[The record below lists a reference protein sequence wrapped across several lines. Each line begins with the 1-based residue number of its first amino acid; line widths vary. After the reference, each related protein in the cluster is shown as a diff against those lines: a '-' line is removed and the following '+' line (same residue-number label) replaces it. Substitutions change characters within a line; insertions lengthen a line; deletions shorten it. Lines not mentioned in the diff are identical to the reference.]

1 MKIFLSLPFLLLC
14 FSPAFA
20 QDTAWV
26 MVEGSSAME
35 NVTKEDAR
43 RRAIEDAQR
52 KAVEEVVGVDISSDT
67 LVINFRVSGDIIK
80 AIPYGKV
87 VEKEIIEEG
96 VSEIRE
102 KGSLTPSLIY
112 RVKMKAKVVKEAG
125 AGDPY
130 FKINASI
137 NRTVFKAG
145 DEMQITVKPTRDCYI
160 YVFNMLE
167 DERVLTLVPSRFKK
181 DNLIKA
187 DETFIFPGEND
198 RKAGINLKVHPAEG
212 KKTTKEAVYLLC
224 LKQPLVFDPARFE
237 EGIFGQYSG
246 KGAFITELTQEIV
259 GIPTSERVE
268 RFLQYEIRDER

>member
-1 MKIFLSLPFLLLC
+1 MPYFTIVLLLF
-14 FSPAFA
+14 FSLPAFA

-26 MVEGSSAME
+26 TVEGSSAME

-67 LVINFRVSGDIIK
+67 LVINFKVSGDIIK

-87 VEKEIIEEG
+87 VEKEILEEG
-96 VSEIRE
+96 VKEFKDE
-102 KGSLTPSLIY
+102 KKTTPSLLY
-112 RVKMKAKVVKEAG
+112 WVKMKAKVVKEVG

-130 FKINASI
+130 FKLNASI

-145 DEMQITVKPTRDCYI
+145 DEMQITVKPTRDCYV

-167 DERVLTLVPSRFKK
+167 DEKVLTLVPNRYKK

-187 DETFIFPGEND
+187 NDTFIFPGEND
-198 RKAGINLKVHPAEG
+198 RKTGMNLKVHPSEG
-212 KKTTKEAVYLLC
+212 KKTTKEAIYLLC
-224 LKQPLVFDPARFE
+224 LKQSLVFDPARFE

-246 KGAFITELTQEIV
+246 KGAFINELTQEIV

>member
-1 MKIFLSLPFLLLC
+1 MPYFTIVLLLF
-14 FSPAFA
+14 FSSSAFA
-20 QDTAWV
+20 ADSAWV
-26 MVEGSSAME
+26 TVEGASGME

-43 RRAIEDAQR
+43 RRAIEDAER

-67 LVINFRVSGDIIK
+67 LVINFKVSGDIIK

-87 VEKEIIEEG
+87 IEKEIIEEG
-96 VSEIRE
+96 VTEVRE
-102 KGSLTPSLIY
+102 KGNPMPSLIY
-112 RVKMKAKVVKEAG
+112 RVKMKAKVVKEVG
-125 AGDPY
+125 EPDPY

-167 DERVLTLVPSRFKK
+167 DEKVLTLVPNRFKK

-187 DETFIFPGEND
+187 NDTFMFPGEND
-198 RKAGINLKVHPAEG
+198 RKMGMNLKVHPAEG

-224 LKQPLVFDPARFE
+224 LKQSLVFDPARFE